1 MERGRDYWDGGEDMK
16 WGGGTGIIGIGL
28 LDWRDRGLGYGRK
41 IGMER
46 KGAIV
51 LDRSRAGS
59 SALDETEFFLS
70 LSSWVFSFFLH
81 LLYSINNQ
89 PTTNWHNVVGYVVCF
104 IALFL
109 LFFSSLFFSLSSF
122 LVVLQSLVSI
132 STSN

>member
-1 MERGRDYWDGGEDMK
+1 MERGRDYWDGGGDMK
-16 WGGGTGIIGIGL
+16 WGGTGIIGIGL

-59 SALDETEFFLS
+59 SALDEAEFFFSLSSFLGGFFFLS
-70 LSSWVFSFFLH
+70 S
-81 LLYSINNQ
+81 SINNQ
-89 PTTNWHNVVGYVVCF
+89 PTTNWHNVVGSLLHC
-104 IALFL
+104 LFL
-109 LFFSSLFFSLSSF
+109 FVFFSSLFFSLSSF